1 MRLKNKVAIVTGSSR
16 GIGRGIAL
24 AFAKEGAKVVINYLK
39 SHGDARGTVQSLKEI
54 GVESFAFQ
62 ADVSDEDQVEE
73 MVRKTLDEFGKI
85 DILVNNAGG
94 VVPFSFEEPDY
105 GNWQRMVD
113 VHLKALLIC
122 SRAVSRS
129 MLEQKSGVIIDI
141 TVYDQY
147 GSLDYLMT
155 KNAANNIT
163 RGLARK
169 LAPYI
174 RVNAIAPGY
183 ITTWGTEEERKA
195 IAEQIP
201 LKRWGTPED
210 IGKVAAFLA
219 SDDSSYMTG
228 AVVVVDGGSSLV
240 RGIKE

>member
-1 MRLKNKVAIVTGSSR
+1 MRLKGKVAIVTGSSR

-24 AFAKEGAKVVINYLK
+24 AFAKEGADVVVNYLE
-39 SHGDARGTVQSLKEI
+39 SHGDAKRTVQSLKEI

-62 ADVSDEDQVEE
+62 ADVSDEAQVER
-73 MVRKTLDEFGKI
+73 MVRKTLEEFGKI

-94 VVPFSFEEPDY
+94 VVPFSLEEPDY

-122 SRAVSRS
+122 SRAVSQS
-129 MLEQKSGVIIDI
+129 MLEHKSGVIINI
-141 TVYDQY
+141 TVLDQY

-163 RGLARK
+163 RGLTMK

-195 IAEQIP
+195 IAEQLP

-210 IGKVAAFLA
+210 IGKVAVFLA
-219 SDDSSYMTG
+219 SDDSNYMTG
-228 AVVVVDGGSSLV
+228 AVIVVDGGSCLV

>member
-1 MRLKNKVAIVTGSSR
+1 MKNKVAIVTGSSR
-16 GIGRGIAL
+16 GIGAGIGL
-24 AFAKEGAKVVINYLK
+24 AFAKEGANVVINYLK
-39 SHGDARGTVQSLKEI
+39 SHEQTRQTVKSLRKI
-54 GVESFAFQ
+54 GVTSFAFQ
-62 ADVSDEDQVEE
+62 ADVSDAEQVSK
-73 MVRKTLDEFGKI
+73 MVGKTIEEFGKI

-94 VVPFSFEEPDY
+94 VIPFSFDEPNYD
-105 GNWQRMVD
+105 NWQRMID
-113 VHLKALLIC
+113 VHLKALLVC
-122 SRAVSRS
+122 SRAVSKP
-129 MLEQKSGVIIDI
+129 MLERKGGLIINI
-141 TVYDQY
+141 TVYDQH

-183 ITTWGTEEERKA
+183 ITIWGTKEGRKV

-210 IGKVAAFLA
+210 IGKVAVFLA
-219 SDDSSYMTG
+219 SDDSSYITG
-228 AVVVVDGGSSLV
+228 SVIIVDGGSLLV